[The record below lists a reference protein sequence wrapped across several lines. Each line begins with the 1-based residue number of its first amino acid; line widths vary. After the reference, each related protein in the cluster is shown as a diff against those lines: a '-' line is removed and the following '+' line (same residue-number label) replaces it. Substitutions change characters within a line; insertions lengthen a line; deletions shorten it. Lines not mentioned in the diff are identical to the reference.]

1 MKIARPAPQAT
12 VEMAINENACFQQFL
27 IRNLLIKNQEAHF
40 LLRNALIDHIW
51 EYYGNEN
58 NE

>member
-40 LLRNALIDHIW
+40 LLRNALIDHI
-51 EYYGNEN
+51 
-58 NE
+58 